1 MEPRLL
7 TSPQNPV
14 IKKFRAALR
23 VKQKDVFLL
32 EGRHLMRESFRVRWP
47 LQSVLVSK
55 NHWEAWEAEL
65 EGAAILDR
73 SFAVTPSLLASLS
86 TVASPEG
93 IIALALRQS
102 ADWPIPDR
110 ERRFVFLDAVQD
122 PINVGILIRSAVAFG
137 FSAAFCG
144 TGTVDPFHPTAL
156 ARSAGAALHLPV
168 LSCTASAFI
177 EWARDGGVRLFA
189 AEAGGDP
196 YNRHPPPYGPAAL
209 ALGNEGQGL
218 SMAVLEACHDRLGIP
233 MADGWDSL
241 NVAVAGGLLMHHLAG
256 IGHGK
261 P

>member
-32 EGRHLMRESFRVRWP
+32 EGRHLLRESFRVRWP

-55 NHWEAWEAEL
+55 NRWEDWEDEL
-65 EGAAILDR
+65 EGAALLGR
-73 SFAVTPSLLASLS
+73 SFAVTPSLLESLS

-93 IIALALRQS
+93 IIALAIRQE
-102 ADWPIPDR
+102 AVWPAPARGARIL
-110 ERRFVFLDAVQD
+110 FLDAVQD
-122 PINVGILIRSAVAFG
+122 PVNVGILIRSAMAFG
-137 FSAAFCG
+137 FSAVFCA

-156 ARSAGAALHLPV
+156 ARSAGAALHLPI

-189 AEAGGDP
+189 AEAGGNP
-196 YNRHPPPYGPAAL
+196 FHRHPPPSGPAAL

-218 SMAVLEACHDRLGIP
+218 SKAVLEACQARLGIP

-256 IGHGK
+256 IGQGK